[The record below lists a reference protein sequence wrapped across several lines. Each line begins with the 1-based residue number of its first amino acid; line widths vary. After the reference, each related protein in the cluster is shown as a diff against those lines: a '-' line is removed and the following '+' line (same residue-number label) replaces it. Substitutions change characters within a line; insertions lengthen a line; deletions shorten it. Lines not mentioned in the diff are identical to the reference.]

1 MVVILCVYRNAD
13 ILIDRGAFSLSF
25 MKVLENH
32 SKIRIANALKKKRE
46 VFNGHRA
53 LVLNEA
59 FAVIREKA
67 EFEIGFLWITHE
79 IKTVLT

>member
-1 MVVILCVYRNAD
+1 
-13 ILIDRGAFSLSF
+13 

-46 VFNGHRA
+46 VFNGHHA

-59 FAVIREKA
+59 FAVIGEKA
-67 EFEIGFLWITHE
+67 EFEIGFL
-79 IKTVLT
+79 